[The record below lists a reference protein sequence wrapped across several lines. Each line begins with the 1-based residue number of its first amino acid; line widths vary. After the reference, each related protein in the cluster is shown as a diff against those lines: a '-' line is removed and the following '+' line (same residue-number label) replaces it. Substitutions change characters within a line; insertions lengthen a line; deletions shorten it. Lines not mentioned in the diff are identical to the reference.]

1 MIVHTDLD
9 QLDKNL
15 SLSFH
20 SSPFGSGSH
29 THSNQNAFNLQYG
42 GKPVYRAVGHYMNF
56 SDLHNL
62 LSYRHTRAHNTLLV
76 DGMGQG
82 FTTRAYGHISR
93 MFNGDHISYALGD
106 ASQAYKGVSEYPM
119 WDKNFKAQGISQSR
133 EHGFGATPLKK
144 YLRHIFLLHP
154 NTIVIYDELEA
165 SKPVT
170 WDWLLHSP
178 IKFNI
183 DPINNLFITKDPEGE
198 FTSVAQMFS
207 NQDFNLSQ
215 IEGYIAE
222 PNKKVAVRG
231 EDLSD
236 PWSLTASFK
245 ASKANRILTIIQLDV
260 NGNKIAEIKRLSDS
274 FECGD
279 WTIKAELDPKKSAS
293 IYITNPKIKATF
305 SAGLK
310 HPEING
316 ETVKLKNKNTSLLY
330 DTFDGQWELKEAV
343 DSSLMPTGNMK

>member
-1 MIVHTDLD
+1 MMNWKLV
-9 QLDKNL
+9 
-15 SLSFH
+15 SLLLGIGLCNIDPINKLFI
-20 SSPFGSGSH
+20 GS
-29 THSNQNAFNLQYG
+29 
-42 GKPVYRAVGHYMNF
+42 
-56 SDLHNL
+56 
-62 LSYRHTRAHNTLLV
+62 
-76 DGMGQG
+76 
-82 FTTRAYGHISR
+82 I
-93 MFNGDHISYALGD
+93 
-106 ASQAYKGVSEYPM
+106 
-119 WDKNFKAQGISQSR
+119 
-133 EHGFGATPLKK
+133 
-144 YLRHIFLLHP
+144 
-154 NTIVIYDELEA
+154 
-165 SKPVT
+165 
-170 WDWLLHSP
+170 LHSP